1 MNVFVPPSSGC
12 IKQCCDLSVCLSV
25 PPGLGVQRLG
35 QATRAVWTVDPS
47 GHTRRSAV
55 ITCFSTNGS
64 PSLSYIKRTF
74 YDCCSSLCHIMY
86 KGVSYA
92 ICSVFVVVLLGTM
105 LFFVNICLLCC
116 RRMCLQCLDTVG
128 LGIG

>member
-1 MNVFVPPSSGC
+1 MFLSPPPSSGC

-25 PPGLGVQRLG
+25 P
-35 QATRAVWTVDPS
+35 
-47 GHTRRSAV
+47 GHMRRSAV

-74 YDCCSSLCHIMY
+74 YDCCSSLCHVMY

-105 LFFVNICLLCC
+105 LFFVNICLLAVEECAFSAWT
-116 RRMCLQCLDTVG
+116 LLV
-128 LGIG
+128 